1 MPGTSLLSPRWRM
14 HAAHMRPTVSSG
26 LNMTASKIQ
35 RINIINEDMI
45 YVCKIRG
52 RIIAIKLGTVDP
64 NDLGS
69 VDIKV
74 IWSIWLGVED
84 PIRELVSIWLM
95 LSTLLLFVTP
105 ISFDCVGCLED
116 GQSLLSSSGTSSR
129 FDFRMFLSLIALI
142 CKIWRR
148 NAAADAWDSFQPSI
162 CAAKS
167 SFREIHS
174 MPQIQH
180 GSCRCFVRTCSS
192 RTRSRQ
198 LFEIWWGTRSQLP
211 TWIKLKKSITPFIPL
226 Y

>member
-167 SFREIHS
+167 SFRESIRCHRS
-174 MPQIQH
+174 NMDHAAALSGHALH
-180 GSCRCFVRTCSS
+180 GHVPGNCSKFGEAQEASC
-192 RTRSRQ
+192 
-198 LFEIWWGTRSQLP
+198 LP
-211 TWIKLKKSITPFIPL
+211 ELN
-226 Y
+226 

>member
-1 MPGTSLLSPRWRM
+1 MPGTSLLPPRWRM

-35 RINIINEDMI
+35 RINII
-45 YVCKIRG
+45 
-52 RIIAIKLGTVDP
+52 RIWFMFARFAVELSQFKLGTVDP

-74 IWSIWLGVED
+74 IWPIWLGVED

-95 LSTLLLFVTP
+95 LSTSLLLFVTP

-148 NAAADAWDSFQPSI
+148 NAAADAWASFQSSI

-167 SFREIHS
+167 SFRESIRCHRS
-174 MPQIQH
+174 NMDHAAALSGHALH
-180 GSCRCFVRTCSS
+180 GHVPGNCSKFGEAQEASC
-192 RTRSRQ
+192 
-198 LFEIWWGTRSQLP
+198 LP
-211 TWIKLKKSITPFIPL
+211 ELN
-226 Y
+226 